1 MKIKLNRLDNAF
13 HFEASNEDG
22 KTVQID
28 AAEDIGGHNKGVRPM
43 QLLIMGLGGCSGID
57 VINILKKQKQE
68 IEDFEIELD
77 AERFANQQPSVFENI
92 LVVFKL
98 KGKTLDEAKVLRAA
112 SLSMEKYCSVSAI
125 LNKTAS
131 IKYSVLASLSFSF
144 LRTEN
149 MNSRG

>member
-131 IKYSVLASLSFSF
+131 IKYSVEL
-144 LRTEN
+144 N
-149 MNSRG
+149 GKIIK

>member
-57 VINILKKQKQE
+57 VINILKKQKP
-68 IEDFEIELD
+68 I
-77 AERFANQQPSVFENI
+77 I
-92 LVVFKL
+92 L
-98 KGKTLDEAKVLRAA
+98 
-112 SLSMEKYCSVSAI
+112 LS
-125 LNKTAS
+125 
-131 IKYSVLASLSFSF
+131 
-144 LRTEN
+144 
-149 MNSRG
+149 